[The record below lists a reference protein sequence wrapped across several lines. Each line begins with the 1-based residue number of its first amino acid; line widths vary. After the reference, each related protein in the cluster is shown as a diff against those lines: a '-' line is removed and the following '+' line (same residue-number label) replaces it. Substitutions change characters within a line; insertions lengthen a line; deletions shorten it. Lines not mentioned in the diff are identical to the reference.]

1 MTSETLKND
10 FGNIIGLR
18 RHIVGIRKH
27 IAGKRGC
34 FVSGDIL
41 SPMQCLR
48 RHFFQLLPKICLRRQ
63 MIYIHYLYLC
73 LKYVAGDRQYVS
85 GEKISS

>member
-41 SPMQCLR
+41 SPMSPET
-48 RHFFQLLPKICLRRQ
+48 FFP
-63 MIYIHYLYLC
+63 
-73 LKYVAGDRQYVS
+73 AFT
-85 GEKISS
+85 